1 MELLRLTQVGK
12 KYVKGKLEVDAL
24 LSVDLTIDKG
34 EFLAVVGPSGS
45 GKTTLLNIIG
55 CLDTASSGSVR
66 YNGQELGKMDEKALS
81 DYRKENLGFV
91 FQSYNLIPVLTVRE
105 NVELPLVI
113 EKKIPSREIRSKV
126 EKIVAQVGLSDK
138 LDRYPAELSGGQEQR
153 VAIARALVKEPLL
166 VLADE
171 PTANLD
177 SNTAGE
183 IIELMRRINRENQT
197 TFVFSTH
204 DFLVQKHAARI
215 VTLKDGKIASD
226 ERRA

>member
-1 MELLRLTQVGK
+1 MELLRLNQVGK
-12 KYVKGKLEVDAL
+12 KYVKGKLEVAAL
-24 LSVDLTIDKG
+24 REVDLTIEKG

-66 YNGQELGKMDEKALS
+66 YNGQELGAMDEKSLS
-81 DYRKENLGFV
+81 NYRKENIGFI

-113 EKKIPSREIRSKV
+113 EKKMSPGEIRGKV

-138 LDRYPAELSGGQEQR
+138 LDRFPAELS
-153 VAIARALVKEPLL
+153 
-166 VLADE
+166 DE

-177 SNTAGE
+177 SNTAEE
-183 IIELMRRINRENQT
+183 IIELMRRINQTNKT

-215 VTLKDGKIASD
+215 VTLKDGNIASD

>member
-1 MELLRLTQVGK
+1 MELLQLTQVGK
-12 KYVKGKLEVDAL
+12 KYVKGKIEVTAL
-24 LSVDLTIDKG
+24 RGVDLTVEKG

-55 CLDTASSGSVR
+55 CLDTATSGDIC
-66 YNGQELGKMDEKALS
+66 YNGEDLGAMDEKSLS
-81 DYRKENLGFV
+81 IYRKENIGFV

-113 EKKIPSREIRSKV
+113 EKKIPPAEIKHRV
-126 EKIVAQVGLSDK
+126 EKIITEVGLPDK
-138 LDRYPAELSGGQEQR
+138 LDRLPGELSGGQEQR
-153 VAIARALVKEPLL
+153 VSIARALVKEPLL

-177 SNTAGE
+177 SKTAAE
-183 IIELMRRINRENQT
+183 IIELMQRMNKEKKT

-204 DFLVQKHAARI
+204 DALVQRYAARI
-215 VTLKDGKIASD
+215 ITLKDGSIASD
-226 ERRA
+226 ERR

>member
-12 KYVKGKLEVDAL
+12 KYSKGTVEVKAL
-24 LSVDLTIDKG
+24 HGVDLSIEKG

-55 CLDTASSGSVR
+55 CLDSATSGSIR
-66 YNGQELGKMDEKALS
+66 YNGIELGEMDEKSLS
-81 DYRKENLGFV
+81 VYRKENIGFV
-91 FQSYNLIPVLTVRE
+91 FQAYNLIPVLTVRE

-113 EKKIPSREIRSKV
+113 EKKIPPAEIRSRV
-126 EKIVAQVGLSDK
+126 ERIVTEVGLGDK
-138 LDRYPAELSGGQEQR
+138 LDRFPAELSGGQEQR
-153 VAIARALVKEPLL
+153 VSIARALVKEPLL

-177 SNTAGE
+177 SKTAEE
-183 IIELMRRINRENQT
+183 IIELMKRINQAKKT

-204 DFLVQKHAARI
+204 DALVQRYAARI
-215 VTLKDGKIASD
+215 ITLKDGIIATD
-226 ERRA
+226 ERR